1 MVAVILYQPAF
12 NFWMLFGAVLSVFA
26 FTLQGVADIEM
37 HRFRKRKTGGFIR
50 DGLWKYSSHPNYL
63 GEICMW
69 WGVAFC
75 TLALMPNRW
84 YFLLGA
90 LLNTL
95 LFLFVSI
102 PMAERRQSKKDGY
115 VEYKKQTRALLPIKK

>member
-1 MVAVILYQPAF
+1 
-12 NFWMLFGAVLSVFA
+12 
-26 FTLQGVADIEM
+26 
-37 HRFRKRKTGGFIR
+37 
-50 DGLWKYSSHPNYL
+50 
-63 GEICMW
+63 MW

-84 YFLLGA
+84 YLLLGA

-115 VEYKKQTRALLPIKK
+115 AEYKKQTRALLPIKK